1 MDSGFPRRAP
11 GMTEVSRRIQTKR
24 IVGVLQSRA
33 SLLFFRHGVTL
44 FGELF
49 ELLLLL
55 SDALGCSFFILGAGR
70 RGGLFNQLSDIVS
83 KYRDAVVE
91 FG

>member
-1 MDSGFPRRAP
+1 MDQVVA
-11 GMTEVSRRIQTKR
+11 Q
-24 IVGVLQSRA
+24 IVDNVRLGARSRA
-33 SLLFFRHGVTL
+33 SLLFFRHGVAL
-44 FGELF
+44 FDELF

-55 SDALGCSFFILGAGR
+55 SDALGCSFFILRAR
-70 RGGLFNQLSDIVS
+70 RRSGLFNQLSDIVS